1 MGHSLETLLAQRVSD
16 GLRRKTATS
25 CSRWAEMYRV
35 MGTPFPGPWSFE
47 HHPWTKEMHDC
58 EAEMVV
64 GQKAAQMGFTEWAL
78 NKTFKAIDIS
88 GTSVLYVLPASNPD
102 ATDFS
107 TARFDPALEGSPHLE
122 NLFTDV
128 KNIHHKRAG
137 HANLYIRGSRSRSQ
151 LKSVPV
157 GLLIFDELDE
167 MVQENISLAM
177 ERMSGQLEK
186 QALALSTPTIDNY
199 GINQYFKKSSQNHF
213 FFKCPHCSKLTE
225 LTFPDCLV
233 ITSEDPDDLKIRD
246 TYLKCKECNHRLEH
260 DSKIDWLADAKWVQ
274 GYTDRIVEGYHV
286 NQLYSMT
293 VKPYEIAMLHLR
305 AQSNPTDEQEFYN
318 SKLGL
323 THIVEG
329 ARLTDKDFENCTGTH
344 LKMSEAPAGMN
355 VMGVDVGKWLHYEI
369 NQVFLDKQGSPTHDI
384 NLATTTRL
392 IAEGKVQ
399 HFEELD
405 MLCQQYGISYT
416 VIDANPE
423 RRKALEFAQR
433 HWDHA
438 KLCFYSTGISSK
450 AIRINAE
457 EEHTISVDRTSWI
470 DLAMSRFKRKK
481 VVLPQDLSTEY
492 KNHLKA
498 PVRIYTKDSSGNPVG
513 KYVTGNEDDHF
524 AHAHTYAELAIQLAV
539 SLARSEDIHGVV

>member
-1 MGHSLETLLAQRVSD
+1 MGNKLLATLTQRVSD

-35 MGTPFPGPWSFE
+35 MGSPFAGPWTFD
-47 HHPWTKEMHDC
+47 HHPWTRDMHDA
-58 EAEMVV
+58 ESEMVV

-78 NKTFKAIDIS
+78 NKTFKAIDID
-88 GTSVLYVLPASNPD
+88 GTSVLYVLPANNPD

-107 TARFDPALEGSPHLE
+107 TARFDPALEGSPHLS

-186 QALALSTPTIDNY
+186 QSLALSTPTIDNY
-199 GINQYFKKSSQNHF
+199 GINQYYKKSSQNHF
-213 FFKCPHCSKLTE
+213 FFRCPHCNKLTE
-225 LTFPDCLV
+225 LVFPECLV
-233 ITSEDPDDLKIRD
+233 MTSEDPDDIKIRD
-246 TYLKCKECNHRLEH
+246 THLKCKECQGRLEH
-260 DSKIDWLADAKWVQ
+260 NAKIDWLSEAQWVQ
-274 GYTDRIVEGYHV
+274 GYTDKIIEGFHI

-293 VKPYEIAMLHLR
+293 VKPYEIAILYLR

-318 SKLGL
+318 SKLGI

-329 ARLTDKDFENCTGTH
+329 ARLTDNDFEKCTGTH
-344 LKMSEAPAGMN
+344 IKVGVGQGLV
-355 VMGVDVGKWLHYEI
+355 VMGIDVGKWLHYEI
-369 NQVFLDKQGSPTHDI
+369 DQVFVDRESPTYDI

-392 IAEGKVQ
+392 LTEGKVRN
-399 HFEELD
+399 FEELD
-405 MLCQQYGISYT
+405 LLMQQYGVSFA

-423 RRKALEFAQR
+423 RRKAFEFAQR
-433 HWDHA
+433 FWGHI
-438 KLCFYSTGISSK
+438 KLCFYATGITGK
-450 AIRINAE
+450 AIHIHGD
-457 EEHTISVDRTSWI
+457 EEHTMSVDRTSWI
-470 DLAMSRFKRKK
+470 DLAMSRFSRKK
-481 VVLPQDLSTEY
+481 MILPKDLSVEY

-498 PVRIYTKDSSGNPVG
+498 PVRIYTKDISGNPIG

-524 AHAHTYAELAIQLAV
+524 AHSHTYAELAIQLAV
-539 SLARSEDIHGVV
+539 GLARSEDINGVV

>member
-1 MGHSLETLLAQRVSD
+1 MGNELTTLLAQRVSD

-25 CSRWAEMYRV
+25 CSKWAEMYRV
-35 MGTPFPGPWSFE
+35 MGSPFAGPWSFD

-78 NKTFKAIDIS
+78 NKTFKAIDIH
-88 GTSVLYVLPASNPD
+88 GTSCLYVLPANNPD

-107 TARFDPALEGSPHLE
+107 TARFDPALEGSPHLST
-122 NLFTDV
+122 LFTDV

-157 GLLIFDELDE
+157 GLLVFDELDE
-167 MVQENISLAM
+167 MVQENISLAL

-199 GINQYFKKSSQNHF
+199 GINQYYRKSSENHF
-213 FFKCPHCSKLTE
+213 FFRCPHCSKLTE
-225 LTFPDCLV
+225 LIFPECLV
-233 ITSEDPDDLKIRD
+233 ITSDDPDSVEIRD
-246 TYLKCKECNHRLEH
+246 TYLQCKECQGRLEH
-260 DSKIDWLADAKWVQ
+260 DSKIDWLREAQWVQ
-274 GYTDRIVEGYHV
+274 GHTDRIVEGYHI

-293 VKPYEIAMLHLR
+293 VKPYEIAVLYLR

-318 SKLGL
+318 SKLGI

-329 ARLTDKDFENCTGTH
+329 ARITDADIEKCTGTH
-344 LKMSEAPAGMN
+344 IKMSQSPGGML
-355 VMGVDVGKWLHYEI
+355 VMGIDVGKWLHYEI
-369 NQVFLDKQGSPTHDI
+369 DQVFIDREAATSDI
-384 NLATTTRL
+384 NLATTIRL
-392 IAEGKVQ
+392 VTEGKVQ
-399 HFEELD
+399 NFEELD
-405 MLCQQYGISYT
+405 LLVSQFGVSFA

-433 HWDHA
+433 FWGHV
-438 KLCFYSTGISSK
+438 KLCFYGTGINSK
-450 AIRINAE
+450 SIHIHAE
-457 EEHTISVDRTSWI
+457 EEHTMSVDRTSWI
-470 DLAMSRFKRKK
+470 DLAMSRFRREKM
-481 VVLPQDLSTEY
+481 VLPRDLSTEY

-498 PVRIYTKDSSGNPVG
+498 PVRIYTKDVSGNPVG

-524 AHAHTYAELAIQLAV
+524 AHSRTYAELAIQLAV
-539 SLARSEDIHGVV
+539 GLARVEDINGVV

>member
-1 MGHSLETLLAQRVSD
+1 MGSKLLELLTQRVSD
-16 GLRRKTATS
+16 GLKRKTATS

-35 MGTPFPGPWSFE
+35 MGTPFPGPWKFD
-47 HHPWTKEMHDC
+47 HHPWTREMHDC

-78 NKTFKAIDIS
+78 NKTFKAIDID
-88 GTSVLYVLPASNPD
+88 GTSVLYVLPANNPD

-107 TARFDPALEGSPHLE
+107 TARFDPALESSAHLE

-157 GLLIFDELDE
+157 GLLAFDEIDE

-186 QALALSTPTIDNY
+186 QALLLSTPTIDNY
-199 GINQYFKKSSQNHF
+199 GINLYFRKSSQNHF
-213 FFKCPHCSKLTE
+213 FFRCPHCSKLTE
-225 LTFPDCLV
+225 LTFPECLV
-233 ITSEDPDDLKIRD
+233 ITSDDPNSADIYN
-246 TYLKCKECNHRLEH
+246 THLKCKECNHKLDH
-260 DSKIDWLADAKWVQ
+260 DSKIDWLKDAQWVPEH
-274 GYTDRIVEGYHV
+274 TDRIIEGYHV

-293 VKPYEIAMLHLR
+293 VKPYEIASLYLN

-329 ARLTDKDFENCTGTH
+329 ARLTDEDFENCTGTH
-344 LKMSEAPAGMN
+344 LKMSTAPGGMV
-355 VMGVDVGKWLHYEI
+355 VMGIDVGKWLHYEI
-369 NQVFLDKQGSPTHDI
+369 NQVFIDREHTQTSDI

-392 IAEGKVQ
+392 IAEGKVLN
-399 HFEELD
+399 FEELD
-405 MLCQQYGISYT
+405 FLIGQYGVIFA

-423 RRKALEFAQR
+423 RRKAFEFAQR
-433 HWDHA
+433 YMGRV
-438 KLCFYSTGISSK
+438 KLCFYSTGIQSK

-457 EEHTISVDRTSWI
+457 EEATISVDRTSWI
-470 DLAMSRFKRKK
+470 DLAMSRFKRKRII
-481 VVLPQDLSTEY
+481 LPQDLSTEY
-492 KNHLKA
+492 KDHLKA
-498 PVRIYTKDSSGNPVG
+498 PVRIYSKDSSGNPVG
-513 KYVTGNEDDHF
+513 KYIKGNEDDHM

-539 SLARSEDIHGVV
+539 GLARSEDIHGVV

>member
-1 MGHSLETLLAQRVSD
+1 MGTGLIEMLTQRVSD

-35 MGTPFPGPWSFE
+35 MGAPFPGPWTFD
-47 HHPWTKEMHDC
+47 HHPWTREMHDAD
-58 EAEMVV
+58 AEMVV

-78 NKTFKAIDIS
+78 NKTFKAIDID
-88 GTSVLYVLPASNPD
+88 GISVLYVLPANNPD

-122 NLFTDV
+122 TLFTDV

-157 GLLIFDELDE
+157 GLIVFDELDE
-167 MVQENISLAM
+167 MMQDNISLAL
-177 ERMSGQLEK
+177 ERTSGQLEK
-186 QALALSTPTIDNY
+186 QALALSTPTIDNF
-199 GINQYFKKSSQNHF
+199 GINQYFKKSSQSHF
-213 FFKCPHCSKLTE
+213 FFRCPHCNRLTE
-225 LTFPDCLV
+225 LVFPECLV
-233 ITSEDPDDLKIRD
+233 IIGDDPDDIAILD
-246 TYLKCKECNHRLEH
+246 THLKCKECDHKLEH
-260 DSKIDWLADAKWVQ
+260 DSKIDWLRNARWVR
-274 GYTDRIVEGYHV
+274 GHTDRLIEGYHI

-293 VKPYEIAMLHLR
+293 VKPYEIATLYLK

-329 ARLTDKDFENCTGTH
+329 ARITDADIEKCTGTH
-344 LKMSEAPAGMN
+344 VKTSTGQGMV
-355 VMGVDVGKWLHYEI
+355 VMGIDVGKWLHYEI
-369 NQVFLDKQGSPTHDI
+369 DQVFIDRETSTNDI

-392 IAEGKVQ
+392 LTEGKVQ

-405 MLCQQYGISYT
+405 YLIQQYGVAFA

-433 HWDHA
+433 FWGHV
-438 KLCFYSTGISSK
+438 KLCFYGTGINSK
-450 AIRINAE
+450 AIHIHAE
-457 EEHTISVDRTSWI
+457 EEHTMSVDRTSWI
-470 DLAMSRFKRKK
+470 DLALSRFRREKMI
-481 VVLPQDLSTEY
+481 LPKDLSHEY
-492 KNHLKA
+492 KEHLKA
-498 PVRIYTKDSSGNPVG
+498 LVRIYSKDILGNPVG
-513 KYVTGNEDDHF
+513 KYVTGNEEDHF
-524 AHAHTYAELAIQLAV
+524 AHARTYAELAIQLAV
-539 SLARSEDIHGVV
+539 GLARSEDIRGVV